1 MSDTIAVPNKLPAAR
16 RRYRIG
22 DHLTAFGPLIALV
35 VLLIIGGLINESF
48 LSSANLSNVLTRS
61 ALIGI
66 IAIGTTFVIT
76 AGGLDLSVGAMSA
89 LVAGLMIMFMNFAAA
104 TLGTGWATVLAGIA
118 FALALGTMAGLVN
131 GLLITRWRIEAFIVT
146 LGTMG
151 IFRSLLTYLS
161 NGGSISL
168 ESGLRSTARPIYYG
182 TLLGIAYPIIALA
195 VLAAI
200 GEFVL
205 WRTRFGRHCAAVG
218 SNADVARYSAINVNR
233 VRIATYI
240 LQGLCVA
247 VATLIYVPRLG
258 AATPSTGVLWEL
270 EAIAAVIIGGTVLSG
285 GYGRIWGTIVGVLIL
300 GLIQNVLNL
309 TSWFSPHLNGSIQG
323 AIIILAVLMQ
333 KGRAAR

>member
-1 MSDTIAVPNKLPAAR
+1 MSDTIAVPNKLPATKG
-16 RRYRIG
+16 RYRIG
-22 DHLTAFGPLIALV
+22 DYLTSFGPLIALF
-35 VLLIIGGLINESF
+35 VLLIIGGLINDSF

-89 LVAGLMIMFMNFAAA
+89 LVAGLMIMFMNFAA
-104 TLGTGWATVLAGIA
+104 TMLGTGWTTVVAGIV
-118 FALALGTMAGLVN
+118 FALVLGSAAGLVN

-161 NGGSISL
+161 NGGAISL
-168 ESGLRSTARPIYYG
+168 ETGLRSTARPIYYG
-182 TLLGIAYPIIALA
+182 TVFGIAYPIIALA
-195 VLAAI
+195 ILAAI

-205 WRTRFGRHCAAVG
+205 WRTRFGRHCVAIG
-218 SNADVARYSAINVNR
+218 SNADVAKYSAINVTR
-233 VRIATYI
+233 VRIATYV

-285 GYGRIWGTIVGVLIL
+285 GYGRIWGTIVGVLVL
-300 GLIQNVLNL
+300 GLIQNILNL